1 MAASPFANSRT
12 SSRRVLAATLPLVL
26 AIAACSTVPTR
37 EWPLHEQ
44 RTVVADYAASN
55 APIELPTSREDLTV
69 IALTIEPDGS
79 TESFEGG
86 RRVVRP
92 APGASRVRVTC
103 TYRIYAQGGVIPR
116 PEDLFVGAN
125 VRVVQP

>member
-1 MAASPFANSRT
+1 M
-12 SSRRVLAATLPLVL
+12 LTLIF
-26 AIAACSTVPTR
+26 AIAACSTVPSR
-37 EWPLHEQ
+37 EWPPHEQ
-44 RTVVADYAASN
+44 CTVVADYAADR

-69 IALTIEPDGS
+69 LALSIEPEGP

-86 RRVVRP
+86 RRVLRP

-103 TYRIYAQGGVIPR
+103 TYRVYAQGGVIPR
-116 PEDLFVGAN
+116 PEELFVGAN

>member
-1 MAASPFANSRT
+1 M
-12 SSRRVLAATLPLVL
+12 LTLIL
-26 AIAACSTVPTR
+26 AIAACSTVPSR
-37 EWPLHEQ
+37 EWPAHEQ
-44 RTVVADYAASN
+44 CTVVADYAADR

-69 IALTIEPDGS
+69 LALSIEPEGS

-86 RRVVRP
+86 RRVLRP

-103 TYRIYAQGGVIPR
+103 TYRVYAQGGVIPR
-116 PEDLFVGAN
+116 PEELFVGAN